1 MTGRRVRIAC
11 ALAATALV
19 LTAIQPVLAATPSAT
34 PTPSSAVTPSA
45 TPTLSA
51 TPNPTASP
59 TPTPTPVA
67 NKPRSCSIRAVVNS
81 KDLGQFY
88 GYVMN
93 ATTGQVYANIR
104 GDEQTPSA
112 SVMKVV
118 TAAAAM
124 TTLEPN
130 YSATTK
136 VYVLTDEP
144 TTVVLRG
151 GGDHTLSRL
160 NSPSFSTYKKPPKL
174 SALAAQLMK
183 VWPANQP
190 ITKIILDDTFFD
202 KPTWNSAWKASDRTN
217 GYMSIISALQ
227 VDSDR
232 KNPDLTKTNYSGYR
246 SSNPTL
252 SAGNYFKQ
260 AIGQLA
266 MTATL
271 EIAATPQTAVEV
283 ASATSQPITV
293 WLDHALKYSDNTE
306 TEIIARHALKSSGMA
321 TTFSNVQPLSARALK
336 SLGVDSK
343 KLTMLD
349 GSGLAQGNRVT
360 ARMIATLLAK
370 ATKPESKL
378 SPMIGYLPV
387 AGKSGTLATRFNGA
401 NAVARGSVYAKSGYI
416 PGLYSLAGIV
426 YAKDGTAISFAG
438 FARSVGAK
446 KVGYAA
452 RPALDSLA
460 SRLYTCGAGS
470 FY

>member
-1 MTGRRVRIAC
+1 MTGRKARIASLMV
-11 ALAATALV
+11 ASGLV
-19 LTAIQPVLAATPSAT
+19 LSAFQPVFGAT
-34 PTPSSAVTPSA
+34 PTP
-45 TPTLSA
+45 TPTPTPTAIA
-51 TPNPTASP
+51 TPTASP
-59 TPTPTPVA
+59 AVTATATPTPTPVA
-67 NKPRSCSIRAVVNS
+67 NKPRSCSIRAVINS
-81 KDLGQFY
+81 KDLGYFY

-93 ATTGQVYANIR
+93 ATTGQVYANVR

-124 TTLEPN
+124 TNLDPN

-136 VYVLTDEP
+136 VYVLPDQP

-160 NSPSFSTYKKPPKL
+160 NYPSFSTYKKPPKL

-183 VWPANQP
+183 TWPANQP

-202 KPTWNSAWKASDRTN
+202 KPTWNSAWKTSDRTN

-260 AIGQLA
+260 SLGQLA

-271 EIAATPQTAVEV
+271 EIAATPTTAVEV
-283 ASATSQPITV
+283 AQANSQPITV

-306 TEIIARHALKSSGMA
+306 TEIIARHALKTAGMA
-321 TTFSNVQPLSARALK
+321 TTFSNVQPMAVRALK
-336 SLGVDSK
+336 TLGVDSK

-349 GSGLAQGNRVT
+349 GSGLAQGNRLT
-360 ARMIATLLAK
+360 ARMVATLLAK
-370 ATKPESKL
+370 ATKPDSKL
-378 SPMIGYLPV
+378 NPMISYLPV
-387 AGKSGTLATRFNGA
+387 AGKSGTLSTRFNGA
-401 NAVARGSVYAKSGYI
+401 NAVARGSVHAKSGYI

-426 YAKDGTAISFAG
+426 YAKDGTALSFAG
-438 FARSVGAK
+438 FARSFAGK

-460 SRLYTCGAGS
+460 SRLYACGAGS
-470 FY
+470 YY

>member
-1 MTGRRVRIAC
+1 MTGHKARFVS
-11 ALAATALV
+11 LMAAAGLV
-19 LTAIQPVLAATPSAT
+19 LSAFQPVLAATPSAT
-34 PTPSSAVTPSA
+34 PTPTASPSVTATSTA
-45 TPTLSA
+45 TPT
-51 TPNPTASP
+51 P

-67 NKPRSCSIRAVVNS
+67 NKPRSCNIRAVINS
-81 KDLGQFY
+81 KDLGYFY

-93 ATTGQVYANIR
+93 ANTGQVYANVR

-124 TTLEPN
+124 TTLDPS

-136 VYVLTDEP
+136 VYVLPDQP

-160 NSPSFSTYKKPPKL
+160 SYPSFSTYKKPPKL

-183 VWPANQP
+183 TWPANQP

-202 KPTWNSAWKASDRTN
+202 KPTWNSAWKTSDRTN

-271 EIAATPQTAVEV
+271 EIAATPATAIEV
-283 ASATSQPITV
+283 AQANSQPITV

-306 TEIIARHALKSSGMA
+306 TEIIARHALKTAGMA
-321 TTFSNVQPLSARALK
+321 TTFSNVQPMAVRVLK
-336 SLGVDSK
+336 TLGVDSK

-360 ARMIATLLAK
+360 ARMVATLLAK
-370 ATKPESKL
+370 AAKPDSKL
-378 SPMIGYLPV
+378 NPMISYLPV
-387 AGKSGTLATRFNGA
+387 AGRSGTLSTRFTGA
-401 NAVARGSVYAKSGYI
+401 NAVARGSVHAKSGYI

-426 YAKDGTAISFAG
+426 YAKDGTALSFAG
-438 FARSVGAK
+438 FARSFGGK

-460 SRLYTCGAGS
+460 SRLYACGAGS
-470 FY
+470 YY